1 MTPQHHQYCKVWRGP
16 LPLDS
21 SLCSCGL
28 AALEAK
34 AAKWDAAIEQGSVIV
49 KATDYLAMQADA
61 AKWRLVKET
70 ARRVWNA
77 GGEEELHIVVM
88 GDSTLHLIPCENEAD
103 AVRYRKIKAAVEA
116 GERFTAFQDKYGAVA
131 RVGVAGLG
139 MPYASGPTLD
149 EAVDQLPEAT

>member
-1 MTPQHHQYCKVWRGP
+1 
-16 LPLDS
+16 
-21 SLCSCGL
+21 
-28 AALEAK
+28 
-34 AAKWDAAIEQGSVIV
+34 
-49 KATDYLAMQADA
+49 
-61 AKWRLVKET
+61 
-70 ARRVWNA
+70 
-77 GGEEELHIVVM
+77 M